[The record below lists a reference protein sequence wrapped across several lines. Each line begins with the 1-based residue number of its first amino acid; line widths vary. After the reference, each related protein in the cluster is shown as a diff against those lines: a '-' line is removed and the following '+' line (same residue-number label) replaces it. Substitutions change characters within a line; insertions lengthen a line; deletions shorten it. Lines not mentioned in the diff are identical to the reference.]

1 MYYAAHKIWDSMDAQ
16 GEIKK
21 LCEQS
26 VCQGSQ
32 QTAAKIALGIDV
44 LPMTKGRPH
53 GLTKFRRVSV

>member
-1 MYYAAHKIWDSMDAQ
+1 MWDSMDAQ

-21 LCEQS
+21 LCEQL

-44 LPMTKGRPH
+44 LPMTRGRPH
-53 GLTKFRRVSV
+53 GLTKCRRVSV